1 MNGYSWFISAI
12 LLGIGYQQSGWL
24 GHDFCHHQVFKK
36 RKLNNFFAYLT
47 GNVLAGFSV
56 NWWKDRHNTHH
67 AATNILDGDPDIDNL
82 PLFSWSEKDLHRAAE
97 YPLAEII
104 LPYQQYYFLIF
115 TPFLKLIWGFQ
126 SVFWLK
132 DDTTQ
137 NNSYLK
143 SRRAEF
149 ITLGI
154 HWGCLFALVFM
165 YVPWKAWLL
174 YILLS
179 EFIGGAG
186 IALVVFMNHYA
197 CEKYVKEDGKNN
209 DFIRN
214 QLETTKNITPGIITD
229 WICGGLNY
237 QIEHHLMPTIPR
249 HNLSKVRPMVMEYC
263 KQNNVPYLTQDFLS
277 CLSDIE
283 STLTRVANSY
293 SKIKNGKIE

>member
-1 MNGYSWFISAI
+1 
-12 LLGIGYQQSGWL
+12 
-24 GHDFCHHQVFKK
+24 
-36 RKLNNFFAYLT
+36 
-47 GNVLAGFSV
+47 
-56 NWWKDRHNTHH
+56 
-67 AATNILDGDPDIDNL
+67 L

-132 DDTTQ
+132 DNTTQ